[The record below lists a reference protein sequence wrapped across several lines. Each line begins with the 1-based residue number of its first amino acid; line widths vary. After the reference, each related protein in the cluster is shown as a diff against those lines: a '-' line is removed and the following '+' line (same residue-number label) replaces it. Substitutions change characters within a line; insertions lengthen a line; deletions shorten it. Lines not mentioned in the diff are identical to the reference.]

1 MRISA
6 AAFFMI
12 LTTIFLSGCGKSE
25 MAAVDDRGNNF
36 YSRNGVMSL
45 AGAMPTQQA
54 VPTMSVAS
62 NDLTP
67 TPSAQPTQTAMMAST
82 WQWPVQ
88 GKVTETFGQNANG
101 ITNEGIVIAASEGTP
116 IHAAQAGEVAYVGQ
130 DTKTYGNIVI
140 VRHAD
145 GDMTSYSH
153 ARNIIVTKG
162 ERVNAGSVIAYVGQ
176 SGSAKQPQLH
186 FAVREGRS
194 AIDPMSKLP
203 HQVASN

>member
-12 LTTIFLSGCGKSE
+12 LTTIFLSACGKTE
-25 MAAVDDRGNNF
+25 MASLEDRGNNF

-45 AGAMPTQQA
+45 AGAAMPTQQA
-54 VPTMSVAS
+54 VPTMSAAS
-62 NDLTP
+62 SDLAP
-67 TPSAQPTQTAMMAST
+67 ANQVPMPIAST

-88 GKVTETFGQNANG
+88 GKVTETFGQKADG
-101 ITNEGIVIAASEGTP
+101 ISNEGIVIAATEGSP
-116 IHAAQAGEVAYVGQ
+116 IHAAQAGEVAYVGN
-130 DTKTYGNIVI
+130 DAKTFGNIVI
-140 VRHAD
+140 IRHAD

-186 FAVREGRS
+186 FAVRENRM
-194 AIDPMSKLP
+194 AVDPLSKLP
-203 HQVASN
+203 HQFASN